1 MSSNEPQRAT
11 AAPALTAMPQVQD
24 LPVAEHGYDRGKV
37 EESFEAFR
45 RHVTSLQSQLRVL
58 QAAPRGGASEPT
70 GHAVR
75 MDALHLVRAAA
86 EFADTI
92 ERDAQEAAS
101 RQIARAEQEIRERHM
116 SVQQNEAEVQRIRQ
130 ETERQRVEVV
140 NAARAEAREILA
152 KSNRDASQ
160 ELREAEASGARLLEQ
175 ARHQATEL
183 TNAARAEV
191 EQTLEWARAQAEV
204 IIQRARLGAEQL
216 LGAAGHGD
224 PAIAEAVEA
233 IVLSAQGGAQP
244 PSAGEAAAAPPASG
258 GAPAA
263 APAPSPEPT
272 AHERWTPSSA
282 PHPEEPAEDTAPV
295 AEEPQ
300 QSEDEGTAE
309 EPAAGQGDESP
320 QAP

>member
-1 MSSNEPQRAT
+1 MSSNEPSRAQ

-45 RHVTSLQSQLRVL
+45 RHVTSLQAQLRVL
-58 QAAPRGGASEPT
+58 QAAPRGGATEPT

-101 RQIARAEQEIRERHM
+101 RQIGRAEQEIRERHM

-175 ARHQATEL
+175 SRHQATEL

-191 EQTLEWARAQAEV
+191 EQTLEWARAQADV
-204 IIQRARLGAEQL
+204 ILQRARLGAEQL

-233 IVLSAQGGAQP
+233 IVLSAQGGTQP
-244 PSAGEAAAAPPASG
+244 ASAGEPAAAQPASG
-258 GAPAA
+258 GSPGRAPV
-263 APAPSPEPT
+263 APPEPT

-282 PHPEEPAEDTAPV
+282 PQPQEPAEEAAPA

-300 QSEDEGTAE
+300 QPEDEGTAE
-309 EPAAGQGDESP
+309 EPAAGQEDESP

>member
-1 MSSNEPQRAT
+1 MSSNEPSRAPVP
-11 AAPALTAMPQVQD
+11 PALTAMPQVQD
-24 LPVAEHGYDRGKV
+24 LPVAEHGYDRAKV

-45 RHVTSLQSQLRVL
+45 RHVTSLQAQLRVM
-58 QAAPRGGASEPT
+58 QAAPRGAASEPT

-140 NAARAEAREILA
+140 NAARVEAREILA
-152 KSNRDASQ
+152 KANRDSSQ

-175 ARHQATEL
+175 SRHQATEL

-233 IVLSAQGGAQP
+233 IVSSAQAGAQP
-244 PSAGEAAAAPPASG
+244 LGAGETGGPSAAPTEPSAAAP
-258 GAPAA
+258 
-263 APAPSPEPT
+263 T
-272 AHERWTPSSA
+272 MHERWTPSPA
-282 PHPEEPAEDTAPV
+282 PRREEPV
-295 AEEPQ
+295 AEQEPAP
-300 QSEDEGTAE
+300 SVEEPEKPEDEGSSE
-309 EPAAGQGDESP
+309 QPAAGQGDESP
-320 QAP
+320 QSP